1 MSDKSVRALLRPL
14 PIVAGCLLLVAFPAF
29 PSRLLNSQAVTEAEK
44 VTQEELVRRTQAL
57 FDAVAGGDQAPW
69 KLYFADDAM
78 MFDEKG
84 RSMDKTALVADVT
97 PLPKGYSGTIKV
109 KNPQSRI
116 VGTTAILAY
125 DSDEI
130 EIVYGQKM
138 TARYHETDTWLYRDG
153 RWQIVAAQV
162 LRYYEDP
169 AAATVEP
176 ARLDEYVGTYELA
189 AGITMTVSCDG
200 NQLFA
205 QRGSGTKTK
214 LMLESPDLFFR
225 PGMEGRRLFRR
236 DPGGK
241 VDALIDR
248 RNNEDL
254 IWKKL

>member
-1 MSDKSVRALLRPL
+1 MYKKTAGAKGYIRV
-14 PIVAGCLLLVAFPAF
+14 IVAILCAGFQFAFLVKSGRAA
-29 PSRLLNSQAVTEAEK
+29 TETEK
-44 VTQEELVRRTQAL
+44 ITQEELVQRTQAL
-57 FDAVAGGDQAPW
+57 FDAVAAGDQAPW

-84 RSMDKTALVADVT
+84 RSMDKIALVADVT

-109 KNPQSRI
+109 VNPQSKI

-130 EIVYGQKM
+130 EIVFGQKM
-138 TARYHETDTWLYRDG
+138 TARYHETDTWLYRAG

-169 AAATVEP
+169 AAAAVDP
-176 ARLDEYVGTYELA
+176 ARLEDYVGTYELA
-189 AGITMTVSCDG
+189 PGITMTVSREG
-200 NQLFA
+200 SQLFA
-205 QRGSGTKTK
+205 QRGSSGSKTK
-214 LMLESPDLFFR
+214 LMPESPDLFFR
-225 PGMEGRRLFRR
+225 PGIEGRRLFRR
-236 DPGGK
+236 DPSGK

-254 IWKKL
+254 IWRKI